1 MRRFLWIWIAAILL
15 FVSGSIAVVAQSFP
29 PPQGYVS
36 DFANLLEPAT
46 QVSLESRLELLSKET
61 GAELAVVTVLTLD
74 SDSIEGYAVRLFD
87 EWGIGK
93 AASDNGVLFITA
105 LAERQ
110 VRIEV
115 GYGLEPIIT
124 DGRAGRIL
132 DNSVLPSFRE
142 SDYATGIVAGVD
154 ALEAL
159 IRSGAPPTFIEDNP
173 FRGLFGDLETLF
185 FGIGVIT
192 MYMMSWIARTKSI
205 WLGGIWGALI
215 GIVLG
220 LATGNAWALLGITLG
235 LTAVGLLLDAVL
247 SRNYQTRT
255 SSGLP
260 TTWSSSGGG
269 FRSSSG
275 GSSFGGFSGG
285 RSGGGGASRGW

>member
-1 MRRFLWIWIAAILL
+1 MRLFLRIWIAAILL
-15 FVSGSIAVVAQSFP
+15 LVSGSIAVIAQSFP

-36 DFANLLEPAT
+36 DFANLFDPT
-46 QVSLESRLELLSKET
+46 TRSSLESRLELLSKET
-61 GAELAVVTVLTLD
+61 GTELAVVTVITLD
-74 SDSIEGYAVRLFD
+74 GDSIEGYAVRLFD
-87 EWGIGK
+87 EWGIGQ
-93 AASDNGVLFITA
+93 AGSDNGVLFITA

-115 GYGLEPIIT
+115 GYGLEPVIT

-142 SDYATGIVAGVD
+142 GDYASGIVAGVD
-154 ALEAL
+154 ALEAF
-159 IRSGAPPTFIEDNP
+159 IRSGSPPTFVEENP

-185 FGIGVIT
+185 FSIGLIS
-192 MYMMSWIARTKSI
+192 MYMISWMARSKSI
-205 WLGGIWGALI
+205 WLGGIWGALT

-235 LTAVGLLLDAVL
+235 LTAVGLFLDAVV

-260 TTWSSSGGG
+260 TTWSASGGG

-275 GSSFGGFSGG
+275 SSSFGGFSGG